1 MSGQPHSQPWRWSKS
16 GTSIL
21 SFILGSYLFSRLM
34 RYLNPLQRSTMV
46 ISLLL
51 QALLTAIS
59 AGLSTAGIVPS
70 DAGDIIPDNF
80 IVLIPLVLLSIQ
92 SGGQCVVSRF
102 LGYNEL
108 PSIVLTSAYCDLV
121 MDEKVF
127 TGGLSANSKRNR
139 RILSAVMVIAGA
151 VLGGFMTRSGD
162 IGPVLWT
169 VAGIKVLMAAV
180 WLGWRSKDGGVRLE

>member
-1 MSGQPHSQPWRWSKS
+1 M
-16 GTSIL
+16 
-21 SFILGSYLFSRLM
+21 
-34 RYLNPLQRSTMV
+34 QRSTIV
-46 ISLLL
+46 VSFLI

-59 AGLSTAGIVPS
+59 AGLSTAKIVPA

-80 IVLIPLVLLSIQ
+80 IVLLPLVLLSIQ
-92 SGGQCVVSRF
+92 SAGQCVVSRF

-127 TGGLSANSKRNR
+127 GGLSDNSKRNR
-139 RILSAVMVIAGA
+139 RILSTFLVIGGA
-151 VLGGFMTRSGD
+151 VIGGFMTRKGD
-162 IGPVLWT
+162 IGPVLWL

-180 WLGWRSKDGGVRLE
+180 WLLWRRKDAGVRLE